1 MKSNNL
7 NSKKF
12 NRKQI
17 VMLWKN
23 KCIYDDNNLDM
34 VGLKMDINNI
44 GSIHHIF
51 GRGQNNK
58 GLAVI
63 GRLFHDYID
72 NYLKAKDND
81 EYIKWNNY
89 FHKLYIYSLSM
100 KKDYDKEKLIKEC
113 NELLCNILNNKSE
126 GAKYYVDKLKPYL
139 HSRMSRYIVE
149 IFETTKFSENEFVP
163 RSILIDKQKL
173 AKINEEYFHI
183 PKEETSRIV
192 REYICK
198 KTESHFMTK
207 NCTVDL
213 SYKIMPSTFEEL
225 LSKYRI
231 TSINLNDRSKQLIKE
246 KSKPGYDWMGSIAYP
261 EDIIDEEFF
270 ITKLNREILDYLFYK
285 KPKYYDRW
293 VELFDQ
299 YKNENSNKKRLLTK
313 ALTLRN
319 KTINYI
325 YISEICQP
333 DKLYI
338 KNRIHKKFNSMTEEE
353 RRQAYHD
360 STKKGQY
367 VVEFVI
373 MMNKSRNDKLKKEK
387 QEQLKR
393 QIASCYYPFLN
404 IKASD
409 INTSNINYQ
418 LKNDEMGNDFSDG
431 KYIPTNQSRIETN
444 FLSTKS
450 LRTLKLLKKNQP
462 LLERWIKYL
471 DYIARVREFDVSF
484 FECNKNRRDLLFKI
498 HRELLTL
505 RKLTRE
511 YFINREKGTNNVLE
525 KIVCQEM
532 INTYREKEIHF
543 WIKYHNNQ
551 YNSDEYKNRYNNYIL
566 KQQEKKLSRLEKKR
580 KQEEKNA
587 YYDSFRIT
595 NDSYGRYVSDIYNRR
610 FTAPSKTKVTD
621 NSVHINRTEEYRNM
635 VKNKC
640 NTDAF
645 GLYIGQSSETEIN
658 VVELIGFDI
667 FLTEQSYYILKYLKE
682 NNYILFTRWVSLFY
696 QRENGEIEEEAY
708 NLEFYELLRET
719 SSFLTPNYSTFEG
732 PLKSGSIRV
741 YKAVSK
747 YRKTRK

>member
-1 MKSNNL
+1 
-7 NSKKF
+7 
-12 NRKQI
+12 
-17 VMLWKN
+17 MLWKK

-34 VGLKMDINNI
+34 VGLKFDKNNI

-100 KKDYDKEKLIKEC
+100 KNDQDKEELIKEC
-113 NELLCNILNNKSE
+113 NELLCNILKNKSE
-126 GAKYYVDKLKPYL
+126 RAKYYVDKLRPYL
-139 HSRMSRYIVE
+139 HSRMSSYIVE

-163 RSILIDKQKL
+163 RSFLIDEQKL
-173 AKINEEYFHI
+173 AKLNDEYYHI

-198 KTESHFMTK
+198 KTKSHFMTK

-225 LSKYRI
+225 LIKYII
-231 TSINLNDRSKQLIKE
+231 TSINLNDRSKQLIEE
-246 KSKPGYDWMGSIAYP
+246 KSKPGYDWMGSRAYP
-261 EDIIDEEFF
+261 ENITDEEFF

-285 KPKYYDRW
+285 KPTYYNRW

-313 ALTLRN
+313 ALSLRN
-319 KTINYI
+319 RTINYI

-333 DKLYI
+333 DKLPI

-353 RRQAYHD
+353 RIQAYHEVD
-360 STKKGQY
+360 KKGQY

-373 MMNKSRNDKLKKEK
+373 MMNKSRNDKFKKEK
-387 QEQLKR
+387 REQLKR
-393 QIASCYYPFLN
+393 QIVSCNYPFLS

-409 INTSNINYQ
+409 INTSNIDYQ
-418 LKNDEMGNDFSDG
+418 LNNDEMGNDFSDG

-444 FLSTKS
+444 FLSTNS

-471 DYIARVREFDVSF
+471 DYIARVRELDVSF
-484 FECNKNRRDLLFKI
+484 FECNKNKRDLLFKI
-498 HRELLTL
+498 HKELLTL

-511 YFINREKGTNNVLE
+511 YFISREKGTNNVLE
-525 KIVCQEM
+525 KIVCHEM

-566 KQQEKKLSRLEKKR
+566 KQQKKKLSRLEKKR
-580 KQEEKNA
+580 KREEKDA
-587 YYDSFRIT
+587 YYNSFRIT

-610 FTAPSKTKVTD
+610 FTTPSKAKITD

-708 NLEFYELLRET
+708 NLEFYELFRET

-741 YKAVSK
+741 AKAVSK